1 MIANPIVNQILTVVV
16 ILLNRKLT
24 IIEVGVVKR
33 KVIEK
38 IKKCINKREKKITV
52 IVAILISSKMI
63 SLKIKISKNNCLVH

>member
-63 SLKIKISKNNCLVH
+63 SLKIKISKNNYLVH